1 MTTGPDIPKTINGSV
16 TLKDDPHPRPAAIQH
31 GPGDKLPLRKIS
43 PISNRKALFHAR
55 QNRPLQTTR
64 HRLSKRNDAPAFTQM
79 LAAHSFSDMRLYE
92 KELYLSMLQAERPAN
107 NREQIAQNRSLT
119 GAVSFWGDIAE
130 KPSNYLENN
139 GESR

>member
-1 MTTGPDIPKTINGSV
+1 
-16 TLKDDPHPRPAAIQH
+16 
-31 GPGDKLPLRKIS
+31 
-43 PISNRKALFHAR
+43 
-55 QNRPLQTTR
+55 
-64 HRLSKRNDAPAFTQM
+64 M